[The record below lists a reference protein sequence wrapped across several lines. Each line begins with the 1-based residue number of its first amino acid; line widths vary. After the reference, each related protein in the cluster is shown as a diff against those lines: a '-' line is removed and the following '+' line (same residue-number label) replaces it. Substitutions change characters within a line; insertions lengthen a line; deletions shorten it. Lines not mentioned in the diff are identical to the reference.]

1 MHRYFADPE
10 KKTVTLEALKAG
22 EVYRGSLGEQHG
34 KLDVG
39 HELVIVGYDD
49 GRQAFKVQN
58 SWGTDWAEGGFGWI
72 AYDAAKADLIEALTM
87 DAGVVPPRPAPLRPN
102 RENPNIA
109 QDDQCA
115 LVFQTS
121 AQGGASYEGFVES
134 ETELAE
140 LREQYGNDA
149 VARVAVRPWPVCE
162 ALLTLDGPLAASS
175 RPTISVDGGSD
186 KVKFG
191 DVLGFSVTTPDFPS
205 FLYVVYLQADG
216 TVVNLVP
223 RRGPIRRQFGPRTV
237 LKFGDGKEGRQKFR
251 VGAPAGAE
259 TIVAIAAPQS
269 AGAARGARDRRQR
282 PVPDAGQPA

>member
-1 MHRYFADPE
+1 M
-10 KKTVTLEALKAG
+10 
-22 EVYRGSLGEQHG
+22 
-34 KLDVG
+34 
-39 HELVIVGYDD
+39 
-49 GRQAFKVQN
+49 
-58 SWGTDWAEGGFGWI
+58 
-72 AYDAAKADLIEALTM
+72 
-87 DAGVVPPRPAPLRPN
+87 
-102 RENPNIA
+102 
-109 QDDQCA
+109 
-115 LVFQTS
+115 
-121 AQGGASYEGFVES
+121 
-134 ETELAE
+134 
-140 LREQYGNDA
+140 
-149 VARVAVRPWPVCE
+149 AVRPWPVCE

-259 TIVAIAAPQS
+259 TIVAIAARSPLAQLEALETGGNGQFRMQVSQHDAPGENSAQDRLYLSFLRATLSERPDQQQS
-269 AGAARGARDRRQR
+269 AREVAAEVLHVTVSAN
-282 PVPDAGQPA
+282 